1 MGQSNFEH
9 TAGYAWEY
17 GFYYHQ
23 GKNPNP
29 PESPLVPEKG
39 TVYSFYSVNTTLDQ
53 FAQEDFV
60 LDDSADMIIAYLS
73 GFVNALKEM
82 YYQYGKK
89 VSAMSWADSYED
101 FERARDALLE
111 K

>member
-1 MGQSNFEH
+1 MREPAPDFFKIYTEPDICN
-9 TAGYAWEY
+9 
-17 GFYYHQ
+17 
-23 GKNPNP
+23 KIL
-29 PESPLVPEKG
+29 PLLEEIVSREFRG
-39 TVYSFYSVNTTLDQ
+39 VVMMNTDVD
-53 FAQEDFV
+53 EDKRD